1 MYTSSLVLT
10 LLTAVIHATRIDE
23 NPATI
28 TDTTKLEKP
37 VSSTSAESV
46 MENNLSS
53 SFNGNYNM
61 NDYCNN
67 SQNF

>member
-23 NPATI
+23 NPAI
-28 TDTTKLEKP
+28 TTDSTKLEKP
-37 VSSTSAESV
+37 VLSTSAEVV
-46 MENNLSS
+46 MENNESS

-67 SQNF
+67 S

>member
-10 LLTAVIHATRIDE
+10 LLTAVIHATRIEE
-23 NPATI
+23 NPATT
-28 TDTTKLEKP
+28 TDPTKLEKP
-37 VSSTSAESV
+37 VLSTSAEGV
-46 MENNLSS
+46 MEKNESC

-67 SQNF
+67 S